1 MNETIL
7 SNSLYVLA
15 TGSLL
20 AGSSLTFEN
29 KIPDYFYLVGSS
41 LFFIKALLS
50 FAYMCKNYNRNEM
63 NIFSTQSGHYV
74 TI

>member
-20 AGSSLTFEN
+20 AGSSLTFKNELS
-29 KIPDYFYLVGSS
+29 DYFYLIGSS

-50 FAYMCKNYNRNEM
+50 FSNIFFRYNKNEM
-63 NIFSTQSGHYV
+63 TILTTESGYYV

>member
-20 AGSSLTFEN
+20 AGSSLTFKNELS
-29 KIPDYFYLVGSS
+29 DYFYLVGSS

-50 FAYMCKNYNRNEM
+50 FAYMCKNYNRNVM
-63 NIFSTQSGHYV
+63 TILTTHSGYYV